1 MHSLKNYLPAQS
13 YQKINN
19 WINELNIDVNI
30 TNPRRTK
37 LGDFKVVK
45 DCLEISINNDL
56 NPYSFLITLTHEL
69 AHALV
74 YVKYNRGVAPHGS
87 QWQEIFKSMMLNF
100 LNPAIFPDD
109 VLKALSVYLKQPKA
123 STLTDMNLAA
133 VLKKYDFVKAIT
145 ISDIAE
151 KSLFSI
157 PNGKIFKKGK
167 QLRKRYRCIECTTN
181 KIYLFHPFAE
191 VIPVQ

>member
-1 MHSLKNYLPAQS
+1 MNALRVFLPAPS
-13 YQKINN
+13 FQKINH
-19 WINELNIDVNI
+19 WMNELDIHVKI
-30 TNPRRTK
+30 TNPRKTK

-45 DCLEISINNDL
+45 DSLYISINNDL

-69 AHALV
+69 AHAFV
-74 YVKYNRGVAPHGS
+74 YVKHKRGVAPHGS
-87 QWQEIFKSMMLNF
+87 QWQETFKSMMLNF
-100 LNPAIFPDD
+100 LNPTIFPDD

-133 VLKKYDFVKAIT
+133 VLKKYDFVKALT
-145 ISDIAE
+145 ISDIDE
-151 KSLFSI
+151 ESIFSI

-167 QLRKRYRCIECTTN
+167 QLRKRYKCIECSTN
-181 KIYLFHPFAE
+181 KVYLFHPFAE